1 MKMTGNRFEA
11 DVSPNKKFV
20 DIRDRKL
27 AGILTLLKLG
37 DIQQIRDQV
46 DRWMIE
52 QSKKVGFTPFAVKLR
67 EKSTRHVIVGLN
79 EEDGRELVELLDKL
93 EDTMVPI

>member
-37 DIQQIRDQV
+37 EIQQLRDQV
-46 DRWMIE
+46 DRLIIE
-52 QSKKVGFTPFAVKLR
+52 QSKKGGFSPFAVRLK
-67 EKSTRHVIVGLN
+67 EKSSRHVITGLN
-79 EEDGRELVELLDKL
+79 EEDGHELLELLDKL
-93 EDTMVPI
+93 EVTMVPI

>member
-27 AGILTLLKLG
+27 AGILTLLRLG
-37 DIQQIRDQV
+37 DIQQLRDQV
-46 DRWMIE
+46 DRLITTR
-52 QSKKVGFTPFAVKLR
+52 KGNFAVFAIKLP
-67 EKSTRHVIVGLN
+67 EKSSRHVITGLN
-79 EEDGRELVELLDKL
+79 EEDAHELLELLSKL